1 MGLAVSLSSLCI
13 CCMRH
18 STKIL
23 SFYLVYDLNTIFPE
37 SIAVASFLRFSF
49 SSQELN
55 VPLPVTITLCISFI
69 FPDLGF
75 CAVVNYVQQAQLSS
89 AGVWGCGFG

>member
-1 MGLAVSLSSLCI
+1 MGLAVSLSSL

-23 SFYLVYDLNTIFPE
+23 SFYLVYELNTIFPE
-37 SIAVASFLRFSF
+37 SIAVASFLPFSF
-49 SSQELN
+49 SNQELN